1 MQLQVPVRAERVRL
15 LQAQRQE
22 PVPAAVR
29 SAVEPA
35 DIQVAAQADRPVAEP
50 AAEPA
55 VEPAAVPVPDKAADM
70 KLPAADNS
78 AERDLDKTDKV
89 PYTIQDRA
97 A

>member
-35 DIQVAAQADRPVAEP
+35 DIQVAAQADRP